1 MDKTKNPFSPGAGTQ
16 PPELTGRSA
25 ILTRSQTIL
34 LRIRDGRHDRSNILF
49 GLRGVGKTV
58 LLNRIQKLAEDS
70 GYHSALL
77 EAPEEKPLAELLA
90 PALRRLLLKLD
101 LLQGTKDKLRKALG
115 ALRAFA
121 STFEVR
127 IGDVGVGIRAE
138 LGVADSGTLEA
149 DVTDLLVAV
158 GEAAAERK
166 TSVALLVDELQ
177 YVKEPALAALLAG
190 LHRVGQLS
198 LPLVM
203 FGAGL
208 PQIVGLTGKAKSYA
222 ERLFDF
228 SEIGPLKEVD
238 ARKAIRGPIIRE
250 GAAIR
255 DDALDELVRVTRG
268 YPFFLQEWGSHAW
281 NTAPSSPI
289 SRNDVERASRE
300 AIEALD
306 RGFFHVRFDRL
317 TPSERSY
324 LRAMAELG
332 AGPHRS
338 GNIAACLRRPV
349 EQVAPIRASVI
360 AKGMAY
366 APSHGDT
373 AFTAP
378 MFDSYMHRVIP
389 NFTPP
394 VPRSRRRRRR

>member
-1 MDKTKNPFSPGAGTQ
+1 MDRAQNPFSPGAGTQ
-16 PPELTGRSA
+16 PPELTGRSS
-25 ILTRSQTIL
+25 ILARSQTIL
-34 LRIRDGRHDRSNILF
+34 QRIRDGRHDRSSILF

-58 LLNRIQKLAEDS
+58 LLNRIQKLAEDR

-90 PALRRLLLKLD
+90 PPLRRLLLKLD
-101 LLQGTKDKLRKALG
+101 LAEGAKDKLRKALG

-121 STFEVR
+121 GVFEVK
-127 IGDVGVGIRAE
+127 IGDIGVGIRSE
-138 LGVADSGTLEA
+138 RGVADSGTLES

-177 YVKEPALAALLAG
+177 YVRESELGALLAG
-190 LHRVGQLS
+190 LHRVGQLG

-228 SEIGPLKEVD
+228 SEIGPLKEMD
-238 ARKAIRGPIIRE
+238 ARKAIREPILRE
-250 GAAIR
+250 GAAIQG
-255 DDALDELVRVTRG
+255 DALDELVRVTQG

-281 NTAPSSPI
+281 NAARKSPI
-289 SRNDVERASRE
+289 TRSDVETASRE
-300 AIEALD
+300 AVEALD

-332 AGPHRS
+332 PGPHRS
-338 GNIAACLRRPV
+338 GDIAGCLGRPV
-349 EQVAPIRASVI
+349 EQVAPIRAGVI

-373 AFTAP
+373 AFTVP
-378 MFDSYMHRVIP
+378 MFDSYMHRVMP
-389 NFTPP
+389 KFSPP
-394 VPRSRRRRRR
+394 VPRPRRRRGR

>member
-1 MDKTKNPFSPGAGTQ
+1 MDKAKNPFSPGAGTQ

-25 ILTRSQTIL
+25 ILGRSQTVL
-34 LRIRDGRHDRSNILF
+34 QRIRNGRHDRSSILF

-58 LLNRIQKLAEDS
+58 LLNRIQKLADDH

-77 EAPEEKPLAELLA
+77 EAPEEKRLAELLA
-90 PALRRLLLKLD
+90 PPLRRLLLKLD
-101 LLQGTKDKLRKALG
+101 LVAGTKDKLRKALG

-121 STFEVR
+121 GAFEVK
-127 IGDVGVGIRAE
+127 IGDVGVGIRPE

-158 GEAAAERK
+158 GEAAAERG

-177 YVKEPALAALLAG
+177 YVEESELAALLAG
-190 LHRVGQLS
+190 LHRVGQLG

-228 SEIGPLKEVD
+228 SEVGPLKEAD
-238 ARKAIRGPIIRE
+238 ARKAIREPIIRE
-250 GAAIR
+250 NAAIR
-255 DDALDELVRVTRG
+255 DDALDELVRVTQG

-281 NTAPSSPI
+281 NTAKRSPI
-289 SRNDVERASRE
+289 TRDDVEIASKE

-306 RGFFHVRFDRL
+306 RGFFHVRLDRL
-317 TPSERSY
+317 STSERNY

-332 AGPHRS
+332 PGPHRS
-338 GNIAACLRRPV
+338 GDIAACLRRPV

-373 AFTAP
+373 AFTVP

-394 VPRSRRRRRR
+394 VPRPRRKKKE